1 MMLLALVAPE
11 LIMGFAA
18 RQYIVARWFSRVYPG
33 LSRTH
38 GFFFAMGGFVTRDGH
53 HPIVTE
59 KQLAQYIEGI
69 KEITEEDIVDK
80 SKGDNL
86 SKAWTFVQVG
96 WFSAK
101 YFARLKEHLPIL
113 ALETATLGFAVI
125 YGCTWWFWRKKP
137 QDVSEAIRID
147 LVFPAPAL
155 SSDLTHHIQVEDDPP
170 KQNSDAVLV
179 NNTRVKP
186 LDDSLAEKWPTA
198 TETFHRHFVVRVG
211 HRLNAIVFGK
221 YENFDPM
228 ASDSVPSFWAI
239 PVGEEPTNLPSVLGC
254 QILCASLFGGVH
266 CCAWNARFPSIIEMW
281 MWRGSAALITGFP
294 LLCFLLLGISNTL
307 DHGSIRRGV
316 LTYTNY
322 GLITLYIVA
331 RVALLILPFT
341 TLRISSPGTLV
352 DADWTTIF

>member
-1 MMLLALVAPE
+1 MLIYL
-11 LIMGFAA
+11 LIKCGSS
-18 RQYIVARWFSRVYPG
+18 YIVYPG

-147 LVFPAPAL
+147 LVSGAGESVILVAE
-155 SSDLTHHIQVEDDPP
+155 IQS
-170 KQNSDAVLV
+170 NRSFL
-179 NNTRVKP
+179 R
-186 LDDSLAEKWPTA
+186 
-198 TETFHRHFVVRVG
+198 RH
-211 HRLNAIVFGK
+211 
-221 YENFDPM
+221 
-228 ASDSVPSFWAI
+228 
-239 PVGEEPTNLPSVLGC
+239 
-254 QILCASLFGGVH
+254 
-266 CCAWNARFPSIIEMW
+266 
-281 MWRGSAALITGFP
+281 
-294 LLCFLLLGISNTL
+294 
-307 DHGSIRRGV
+307 
-316 LTYTNY
+316 
-322 GLITLYIVA
+322 
-331 RVALLILPFT
+331 
-341 TLRISSPGTLV
+341 
-352 DADWTTIF
+352 